1 MTDRLVLVI
10 NCGSSSLKFALR
22 SESEQKPLLSGLAER
37 LGTADGVMNW
47 KAGDLREQVAISDG
61 KHSTAMTCLL
71 PLIERFAHRPLT
83 AVGHRVVHGGEY
95 FTGASLI
102 DDEVITAIEDSAPL
116 APLHNPAQLTG
127 ISEARQV
134 FTDIPHIAIFDT
146 AFHQS
151 MPPHAYR
158 YALPEALYSQHGVRR
173 YGFHGTSHR
182 FVSTQAS
189 LLMGLEPGH
198 GAWLTAHLGNGCSTC
213 AVLDGKSL
221 DTSMG
226 MTPLEGLV
234 MGTRSGDVDPN
245 LHSHLARTLGWDLER
260 IDNMLN
266 RESGLLGLSGGLSND
281 MRTLVAARAEGHV
294 GASLAVEV
302 FCYRLARSLA
312 GLAVALPRIDGVI
325 FTGGIG
331 ENSPLVRE
339 LTVRHLALFGLA
351 IDPAANATPPGNPAR
366 QIQAG
371 NSPAI
376 LVIPTDEERQITEE
390 CLALLDLAATQPV
403 EQEA

>member
-189 LLMGLEPGH
+189 LLMSLEPGH

-331 ENSPLVRE
+331 ENSQLVRE